1 MLISLRYPSRM
12 DYQTHVGNFNTRST
26 VNINNTGLLRV
37 SSTTGYQE
45 LHLDG
50 LTPQDIH
57 DIQQELTNLQF
68 KLQQQRHTGES

>member
-37 SSTTGYQE
+37 SSTTGWQALY
-45 LHLDG
+45 L
-50 LTPQDIH
+50 DIH
-57 DIQQELTNLQF
+57 DIQKELTNLQF